1 MVPTGSIRIRRSGMA
16 SGSFTWAR
24 SGIIASAAAPTA
36 SNASRAAMSRYL
48 PVESRLPVMAA
59 SHPDTRAPPT
69 RGRRSTR
76 SPAAIS
82 NRPTR
87 RMNVRPSTGRRRSTS
102 GLRYLSQST
111 KRLVNLSAPA
121 TMGTSPYPIRNSALA
136 SDGMLAPPT
145 GRLRRRGGPG
155 SPRGRLG
162 LLLDHRNPQLD
173 PAVLRPAPHGRIGRH
188 GLSFESHCHRPLLRN
203 APLHENAAHGFRTAD
218 RELVVVGLAAGA
230 VGEGHHLD
238 AVVGVL
244 DEHVRQRAQVVRRT
258 RLEDR
263 AVRLEEQLVLELHED
278 PVGRPR
284 GGDVLSPQLLGL
296 LVEQVARGPASDGA
310 RDTPDRGALPPAQGA
325 ADRRAGRGTGA
336 RADLGARGL
345 ARAGAGDQRQQ

>member
-1 MVPTGSIRIRRSGMA
+1 MGIR
-16 SGSFTWAR
+16 SFTPGR
-24 SGIIASAAAPTA
+24 SGIIAKAAAPTA

-59 SHPDTRAPPT
+59 SHPDTSAPPT

-82 NRPTR
+82 TRPTR

-111 KRLVNLSAPA
+111 RRLVNLSAPA

-155 SPRGRLG
+155 SPRSRLV

-173 PAVLRPAPHGRIGRH
+173 PAVLRPPRHGRIGRH
-188 GLSFESHCHRPLLRN
+188 RLSFTGSYRHRPLLRN
-203 APLHENAAHGFRTAD
+203 APLYENAAHGFGAAD
-218 RELVVVGLAAGA
+218 RELLVVGLA
-230 VGEGHHLD
+230 
-238 AVVGVL
+238 
-244 DEHVRQRAQVVRRT
+244 
-258 RLEDR
+258 
-263 AVRLEEQLVLELHED
+263 
-278 PVGRPR
+278 
-284 GGDVLSPQLLGL
+284 
-296 LVEQVARGPASDGA
+296 
-310 RDTPDRGALPPAQGA
+310 
-325 ADRRAGRGTGA
+325 
-336 RADLGARGL
+336 
-345 ARAGAGDQRQQ
+345 